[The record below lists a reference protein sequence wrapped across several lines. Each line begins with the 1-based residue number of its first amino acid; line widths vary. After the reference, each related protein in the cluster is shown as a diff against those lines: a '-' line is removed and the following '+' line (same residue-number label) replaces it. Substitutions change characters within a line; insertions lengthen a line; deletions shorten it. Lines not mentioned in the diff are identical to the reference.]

1 MRAMNSQNLNFERFN
16 MLRPYWVASL
26 AIWLVAMCLVPDPRP
41 LSVPEWSI
49 RTVQVVLGASE
60 PKARLI
66 AAIVLR
72 TVGVGVIG
80 VLTAMIFHD
89 IAMRRIAV
97 CVVVAAPLLAVGV
110 KWIHFGYFPIRS
122 QLYFI
127 IAAALLGGLAGLAVR
142 RNRIAAIALVALSG
156 LLLVWGTSTRSPEDL
171 EQAARATGLYLLEN
185 ADEISRGDEAFG
197 QLLQIAFEYAEENS
211 QGSNAVFPNK
221 AAILALGVIMGDDQ
235 VVRVG
240 RRAIDPDRKG
250 ERESLRR
257 KVTVHSRGDLPRH
270 FAVSAALVVL
280 ADQNRSLA
288 VGIAKEVSDSNPGG
302 SGFSFVD
309 MLANKSGIRLA
320 VLATRNNESARTMQ
334 RLVIQ
339 SSNRFQFIPEIV
351 GLPEGLSSERFESE
365 FGGLG
370 GRKTRELFAEI
381 DRRISESYGLR

>member
-1 MRAMNSQNLNFERFN
+1 M
-16 MLRPYWVASL
+16 
-26 AIWLVAMCLVPDPRP
+26 
-41 LSVPEWSI
+41 
-49 RTVQVVLGASE
+49 
-60 PKARLI
+60 
-66 AAIVLR
+66 
-72 TVGVGVIG
+72 
-80 VLTAMIFHD
+80 
-89 IAMRRIAV
+89 
-97 CVVVAAPLLAVGV
+97 AVGV

-122 QLYFI
+122 QLYLI
-127 IAAALLGGLAGLAVR
+127 IAAAIFGGLAGLAVR
-142 RNRIAAIALVALSG
+142 RSRIAAIALVSLSG
-156 LLLVWGTSTRSPEDL
+156 LLFVWGISTRAPEDL

-197 QLLQIAFEYAEENS
+197 QLLQMAFEYAEENS

-257 KVTVHSRGDLPRH
+257 KVTVHGRGDLPRH

-334 RLVIQ
+334 KLVIQ
-339 SSNRFQFIPEIV
+339 SSNRFQFIPEIR